1 VFITNRVR
9 GPQNDAMQAT
19 AHRESRMRTGITFS
33 PAVISTISL
42 ITGLLA
48 SSLAQSS
55 EDSTD
60 TSSSALQEVVVSATR
75 REESVDKV
83 PISIAAL
90 GEEELSQSGIKD
102 ITALAAA
109 TPGLEYGISGNGFS
123 SQFTSI
129 TIRGMNSN
137 TGSPV
142 VGIYLDDTPLQTR
155 YSGSGVALTGSPYP
169 VIFDLNRVEVAR
181 GPQGTLF
188 GADSEAGTVRYITNQ
203 PSLTTFSGFTEGE
216 MAETEKGGLSYELG
230 SAVGGPIVEDV
241 LGYRFSAYARQDGG
255 YVDLYDPIA
264 QHVVHADANTDKKYV
279 LRGALTFQ
287 VDGIRVTPSLHFQD
301 YRQGDSGR
309 FYPIFSDPSDG
320 YFANGRL
327 LPETAFDNLVVAS
340 NRIEVPLSF
349 ADLTSMTSY
358 TARNNSGSLDAAAA
372 YGAYAAPTGYGS
384 PLGAPYPLTYANVSY
399 TPYGQRMHSVTQEV
413 RMVSNQPSAFVTWV
427 AGVYYDHR
435 YQRDYQ
441 WQYSPS
447 PILYSPYGVQIYNY
461 DETNLDDQLAAYAQ
475 ADVHLTSQWTLTLGE
490 RIAHV
495 QTKFREQVVP
505 NLYFE
510 VGIPPVSTSEVKQT
524 PSTPKIALS
533 YQLDPNNLFY
543 ASAAE
548 GFRIGGGNAGLASIC
563 DVTQSAN
570 SFKSDHDWSYE
581 VGAKNGL
588 FNGHLQAD
596 TSVFHIL
603 WYNIQQAELVPN
615 CGGVYTNNI
624 GYAVSNGFDMAL
636 HALVIDH
643 LHANLSVGYA
653 NAHYT
658 ARVLGPGGNPIVNDG
673 DAIGLVPQVN
683 APWNVD
689 ASATYEIPLSHGD
702 ALELRADHQYQSRNP
717 GPFLT
722 QIPGSSN
729 YFPTLPPNPPTHLT
743 NARLVYRR
751 GLLEV
756 SGFVNNVF
764 NSHPLLGAYQD
775 APLEVLTTYS
785 TFRPRTVGISFNR
798 DF

>member
-1 VFITNRVR
+1 MKRWVR
-9 GPQNDAMQAT
+9 S
-19 AHRESRMRTGITFS
+19 SRLLVCTIWLM
-33 PAVISTISL
+33 PA
-42 ITGLLA
+42 LLVTPLARA
-48 SSLAQSS
+48 S
-55 EDSTD
+55 DD
-60 TSSSALQEVVVSATR
+60 TSAPPTLGLEEVVVSATR
-75 REESVDKV
+75 RDESVDKV
-83 PISIAAL
+83 PISIAAI
-90 GEEELSQSGIKD
+90 GEDELNQSGIKD

-109 TPGLEYGISGNGFS
+109 TPGLEFGISGNGFS

-169 VIFDLNRVEVAR
+169 VIFDLDRVEVAR

-203 PSLTTFSGFTEGE
+203 PSLTTFSGFTHDEL
-216 MAETEKGGLSYELG
+216 AETEKGGLSYELSG
-230 SAVGGPIVEDV
+230 AAGGPIVDDV

-255 YVDLYDPIA
+255 YVDSYDTIA
-264 QHVVHADANTDKKYV
+264 RDVTHADANTDKRYV

-287 VDGIRVTPSLHFQD
+287 LDGIRVTPSLHFQD

-309 FYPIFSDPSDG
+309 FYPILSNVSDG
-320 YFANGRL
+320 YFANGRM
-327 LPETAFDNLVVAS
+327 LPETAYDNLLVAS
-340 NRIEVPLSF
+340 NKIEVPLPF
-349 ADLTSMTSY
+349 ADLSSITSY
-358 TARNNSGSLDAAAA
+358 TARNNTGSLDAAAA
-372 YGAYAAPTGYGS
+372 YGSYAPPYGYGS
-384 PLGAPYPLTYANVSY
+384 PLGDEFPLTYSNISY
-399 TPYGQRMHSVTQEV
+399 TGYGQKMHSITQEV
-413 RMVSNQPSAFVTWV
+413 RLVSNQPSAFVTWV

-435 YQRDYQ
+435 YQRDFQ
-441 WQYSPS
+441 FQYSPS
-447 PILYSPYGVQIYNY
+447 AILYSPLGTQIYNY
-461 DETNLDDQLAAYAQ
+461 DETNKDDQIAGYAQ
-475 ADVHLTSQWTLTLGE
+475 ADLHLSSQWTLTLGE
-490 RIAHV
+490 RIARV
-495 QTKFREQVVP
+495 QTDFRELVVP
-505 NLYFE
+505 NLFFE

-524 PSTPKIALS
+524 PSTPKIALT

-581 VGAKNGL
+581 IGAKNGL

-636 HALVIDH
+636 HALLTDH
-643 LHANLSVGYA
+643 LRGNVAVGYA
-653 NAHYT
+653 DAHYT
-658 ARVLGPGGNPIVNDG
+658 ARVLGPGGNPIVNEG
-673 DAIGLVPQVN
+673 DTIGLVPQVN
-683 APWNVD
+683 SPWNVD
-689 ASATYEIPLSHGD
+689 LSATYEIPLSLGD
-702 ALELRADHQYQSRNP
+702 ALELRADYQYQSRNP

-722 QIPGSSN
+722 QITGSSN
-729 YFPTLPPNPPTHLT
+729 YFPTIPPNPPTHLT
-743 NARLVYRR
+743 NARVVYKR
-751 GLLEV
+751 GKLEV

-775 APLEVLTTYS
+775 SPNESLTTFS
-785 TFRPRTVGISFNR
+785 TFRPRTVGLSFNR